1 LSLFSNTQT
10 ATGLQT
16 ITINLP
22 NTDVYSI
29 VGTIQAPNLV
39 STPTPGAGAGAGTG
53 TNASPASTAS
63 QIVVTIKQNGS
74 TVYTSSA
81 GQRGF
86 ALPALSATAGDVIT
100 IIPSS
105 SLAQDEQL
113 QAIQI
118 TVATSEGQV

>member
-29 VGTIQAPNLV
+29 VGTIQAPNIV
-39 STPTPGAGAGAGTG
+39 TAATQGAGGGAGTG
-53 TNASPASTAS
+53 IGGTVSQS

-74 TVYTSSA
+74 TIYTSSA

-86 ALPALSATAGDVIT
+86 AIPALSATAGDVIT

-105 SLAQDEQL
+105 SLAQDEEL